1 MTARVT
7 CLSSARNH
15 ILKSDRPGSNGNS
28 QNLSLFISETDID
41 TNIDF
46 VIVLFRLKLITV
58 TKLGI
63 W

>member
-1 MTARVT
+1 M
-7 CLSSARNH
+7 
-15 ILKSDRPGSNGNS
+15 KPDRPGSNGNS

-58 TKLGI
+58 TKPGI
-63 W
+63 